1 MTIYAPDAL
10 RIEVSVPQSDAEAI
24 RAHPAAR
31 VRLGDG
37 RGIDPARV
45 TVFPAADAASH
56 AVRVRLDL
64 PALDPVPA
72 PGTTAKVVF
81 EAAAGP
87 ALPRIPESA
96 IAVRGEIS
104 AAYVLVDG
112 RLSLRQLRLGQ
123 RAGDS
128 VDVIA
133 GLAPGEVVAADPVAA
148 RQALAC
154 APRGR

>member
-1 MTIYAPDAL
+1 M
-10 RIEVSVPQSDAEAI
+10 
-24 RAHPAAR
+24 
-31 VRLGDG
+31 
-37 RGIDPARV
+37 
-45 TVFPAADAASH
+45 
-56 AVRVRLDL
+56 
-64 PALDPVPA
+64 
-72 PGTTAKVVF
+72 F

-128 VDVIA
+128 VEVIA
-133 GLAPGEVVAADPVAA
+133 GLAPGEAVAADPVAA
-148 RQALAC
+148 RQALA
-154 APRGR
+154 AARREAR